1 MRLLF
6 LAVLLVGFSTS
17 SCEKYK
23 LKQPAYLHFKWNFFE
38 QSAGEDKAVIEGGYF
53 YLKDIRIHGVR
64 EEGPDVAIEQ
74 TLPLM
79 KTSFSAGGDL
89 YLTMDIPVGDYKQFE
104 LNMNVVD
111 ELQPC
116 LVLFGTYTN
125 NGISNPFRIEWSTEK
140 DLTFHPATPFS
151 LEKKKNYDLTV
162 GLNVQKLLNEQDWSL
177 GTMTNE
183 NGVHTY
189 VIRSGG
195 QNDKLFMD
203 IDGDLQ
209 ESLVLTIQ

>member
-6 LAVLLVGFSTS
+6 LAVLLIGFSTS

-38 QSAGEDKAVIEGGYF
+38 QSTGEDKAVVEGGYF
-53 YLKDIRIHGVR
+53 YLKDIKIHGER
-64 EEGPDVAIEQ
+64 EKGPDVAIAQ

-89 YLTMDIPVGDYKQFE
+89 YLSMDIPVGDYKEFE
-104 LNMNVVD
+104 LDMNVVD
-111 ELQPC
+111 EFQPC
-116 LVLFGTYTN
+116 LVLYGTYTD
-125 NGISNPFRIEWSTEK
+125 NGISHPFRVEWSSEM
-140 DLTFHPATPFS
+140 DLKFHPETPFS
-151 LEKKKNYDLTV
+151 LEKKKDYDLTV
-162 GLNVQKLLNEQDWSL
+162 GVNVQKLLNEQNWSL

-203 IDGDLQ
+203 IDEDLQ